1 MWGCGVCGM
10 WDSGVRLMC
19 LMILQE
25 LDYLCT
31 KLVVPSMGSMIHV
44 GLSVSSPCVPVAAV
58 DSSPI
63 NLYHC
68 YENKDGRGFKYEF

>member
-1 MWGCGVCGM
+1 
-10 WDSGVRLMC
+10 
-19 LMILQE
+19 MILQE

-44 GLSVSSPCVPVAAV
+44 GLSVSSPCVPVTAV

-63 NLYHC
+63 NLHHIGT
-68 YENKDGRGFKYEF
+68 KIRHDHDFKHEF